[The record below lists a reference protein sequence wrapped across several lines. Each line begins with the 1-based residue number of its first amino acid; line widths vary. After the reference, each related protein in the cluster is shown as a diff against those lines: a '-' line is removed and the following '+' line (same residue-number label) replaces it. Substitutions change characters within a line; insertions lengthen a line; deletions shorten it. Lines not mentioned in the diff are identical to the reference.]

1 MRKSN
6 SVCAPSRLMAH
17 SHPSCSLLG
26 SAVPSGRLGTCICHL
41 VLPAPNVEH
50 CSLWERASTSD
61 VIPFPENQQVPLSCD
76 LLELVSSHQQS
87 QLATQSALRGHSN
100 PLTPLRMREAIRALW
115 GLQPVQ
121 PPPALH
127 PSKPFPWHAWPALLE
142 PVIPLA

>member
-100 PLTPLRMREAIRALW
+100 PLTPLRMREAEPCGACNLCSHLQLCTPASPFHGMP
-115 GLQPVQ
+115 GL
-121 PPPALH
+121 
-127 PSKPFPWHAWPALLE
+127 PSWSL
-142 PVIPLA
+142 